1 MCENKNGGIIAMQK
15 VKISTDST
23 ADIPAK
29 LREKFEIGML
39 PMTIITDERE
49 YLDGVDMQPE
59 EFYELLV
66 KSEKLPS
73 TSQVRAS
80 FYNDLFEE
88 TWRDGYHDL
97 VHVTINGKG
106 SGTFQAGVLA
116 RDLFFEEHP
125 EAKGNFNIHVIDSG
139 TYSMAYGWA
148 VVEAAQKAQQDADVD
163 DIIAGIEDWLAN
175 VRLLF
180 VPLTLK
186 YVKKSGRVSAAAAF
200 VGDALGLKPI
210 MKIFDHE
217 ISIATKVRGEKRMME
232 QLVDM
237 VCQDMKSGSAYQ
249 VLSGANL
256 EDRDKLQQMLEERL
270 GYGPTGGYQICPA
283 IAANS
288 GPRAVGVSF
297 DIA

>member
-210 MKIFDHE
+210 ITFEDGESKVL
-217 ISIATKVRGEKRMME
+217 SKVRGEAKTMSAVLDMAKKE
-232 QLVDM
+232 KKDGTPYMLVYGAAEDSYAKFKKM
-237 VCQDMKSGSAYQ
+237 AVKEFGKPALEYSVGS
-249 VLSGANL
+249 VISL
-256 EDRDKLQQMLEERL
+256 
-270 GYGPTGGYQICPA
+270 
-283 IAANS
+283 NS
-288 GPRAVGVSF
+288 GPEIFAIIYRK
-297 DIA
+297 

>member
-148 VVEAAQKAQQDADVD
+148 VVEAAQKAQQDADVN
-163 DIIAGIEDWLAN
+163 DIMAGFEDWLAN

-210 MKIFDHE
+210 ITFEDGESKVL
-217 ISIATKVRGEKRMME
+217 SKVRGEAKTMSAVLDMAKKE
-232 QLVDM
+232 KKDGTPYMLVYGAAEDSYAKFKKM
-237 VCQDMKSGSAYQ
+237 AVKEFGKPALEYSVGS
-249 VLSGANL
+249 VISL
-256 EDRDKLQQMLEERL
+256 
-270 GYGPTGGYQICPA
+270 
-283 IAANS
+283 NS
-288 GPRAVGVSF
+288 GPEIFAIIYRK
-297 DIA
+297 

>member
-1 MCENKNGGIIAMQK
+1 MQK

-29 LREKFEIGML
+29 LREKYEIGVL

-49 YLDGVDMQPE
+49 YLDGVDLEPA

-66 KSEKLPS
+66 NSEKLPS

-88 TWRDGYHDL
+88 TWRDGYTDL
-97 VHVTINGKG
+97 VHVTVNGKG

-125 EAKGNFNIHVIDSG
+125 EAKENFRIHVVDSG

-148 VVEAAQKAQQDADVD
+148 VVEAAQKAQQDVDVT
-163 DIIAGIEDWLAN
+163 DIIAGIEDWLNN
-175 VRLLF
+175 VRILF

-210 MKIFDHE
+210 ITFEDGESKVL
-217 ISIATKVRGEKRMME
+217 SKVRGEAKTMAAVLDMAKKE
-232 QLVDM
+232 KKDGTPYMLVYGAAEDSYAKFKKM
-237 VCQDMKSGSAYQ
+237 AVKEFGKPALEYSVGS
-249 VLSGANL
+249 VISL
-256 EDRDKLQQMLEERL
+256 
-270 GYGPTGGYQICPA
+270 
-283 IAANS
+283 NS
-288 GPRAVGVSF
+288 GPEIFAIIYRK
-297 DIA
+297 